1 VPPSVADALPRIRLC
16 VIATIGKSIQI
27 LYAGRLEF
35 FMANGFEVTVVCAS
49 SELDDAIR
57 ARGVRLFTVPFT
69 RAITPLQDLRALV
82 RLYRFLRREH
92 FDLVEVSTP
101 KAALLGSVA
110 ARLARSRPI
119 VHVLHGLAYQGKRG
133 LLGWILRA
141 STRIP
146 CTLSDV
152 TLSVSPSVR
161 DEACKD
167 GIAAPA
173 RICVLAEGSANGV
186 DLERFSLQ
194 RRALGAEVRRKHGI
208 ASDAAV
214 IGFVGRI
221 TRDKGIEELAAAF
234 RALSTEFPK
243 AVLLLVGDYEDRDRP
258 ADSTIDLLST
268 IASVRH
274 VGWQADVVPFMAAMD
289 VLVLPTYREGLGNV
303 LLEAA
308 AMGIPTVTT
317 DATGARDAV
326 VNGVT
331 GLTARVGDAVGLR
344 EAVARLLRD
353 AALREAMGRA
363 GRHWVSEHFD
373 QRHVWQLQVEEYRR
387 LARRSPGIAGLVEPH
402 AARYEE

>member
-1 VPPSVADALPRIRLC
+1 MQPEQAGNLPNADGAAPPGVADALPPIRLC
-16 VIATIGKSIQI
+16 INATIGKSIQV
-27 LYAGRLEF
+27 LYAGRFEY

-57 ARGVRLFTVPFT
+57 ARGVRLLTVPFT

-82 RLYRFLRREH
+82 CLYRFFRREH

-146 CTLSDV
+146 CTLSDT
-152 TLSVSPSVR
+152 TLSVSQSVR

-167 GIAAPA
+167 GIADAG
-173 RICVLAEGSANGV
+173 RICVLAAGSANGV
-186 DLERFSLQ
+186 DLERFSPQ
-194 RRALGAEVRRKHGI
+194 RCMSGAAVREKYGI
-208 ASDAAV
+208 APDAVV
-214 IGFVGRI
+214 IGFVGRM
-221 TRDKGIEELAAAF
+221 TRDKGIEELAASF
-234 RALSTEFPK
+234 RAFSTEFPK
-243 AVLLLVGDYEDRDRP
+243 AVLLLVGDYENRDRP
-258 ADSTIDLLST
+258 TDSTVGFLST
-268 IASVRH
+268 CSGIRH
-274 VGWQADVVPFMAAMD
+274 VGWQTDVVPFLAAMD
-289 VLVLPTYREGLGNV
+289 VFVLPTYREGMGNV

-308 AMGIPTVTT
+308 AMAIPTVTT
-317 DATGARDAV
+317 DATGARDAIV
-326 VNGVT
+326 DGVT
-331 GLTARVGDAVGLR
+331 GLRVGVGNVLALR
-344 EAVARLLRD
+344 EALASLIRD

-387 LARRSPGIAGLVEPH
+387 LARS
-402 AARYEE
+402 